1 METPMFTANPAAA
14 AATPAGAAPPPLDPY
29 GSPYQT
35 QQQPYITPSQQ
46 TIVDPSVSPGLAFIL
61 GFIPGVGAIYNGQYA
76 KGLIHVVILG
86 IIITMLES
94 QELRGF
100 EPLFGLSLAAFMF
113 YQCFE
118 AYHTAKRRMMGQKV
132 DEFSSLIA
140 IDDNKFP
147 VGPVVLIGA
156 GVFFLLANFDL
167 IRVRDVIR
175 FWPLGLIGVGAYMLY
190 ARMNARSKSE

>member
-1 METPMFTANPAAA
+1 MFNANPAT
-14 AATPAGAAPPPLDPY
+14 ATPAGSAPPPPLNDPY

-46 TIVDPSVSPGLAFIL
+46 TVVDPSVSPGLAFIL

-86 IIITMLES
+86 VLITLIES
-94 QELRGF
+94 SELRGF
-100 EPLFGLSLAAFMF
+100 EPLFGLSMAAFVF

-132 DEFSSLIA
+132 DEFSSLINM
-140 IDDNKFP
+140 DDNRLP
-147 VGPVVLIGA
+147 VGPIVLIVA

-175 FWPLGLIGVGAYMLY
+175 FWPLGLIGIGCYMLY
-190 ARMNARSKSE
+190 VRMNASRSKSE